1 MSGPLYWI
9 WGAGPKSR
17 PAKAEVERIAGAPA
31 GSLDNAWRQYR
42 AGTTTTPPVSDLAP
56 GAVER
61 LRNRLRSAPD
71 RSLFFGAPSLQQMSG
86 GLVTRTRRRGQRASK
101 VVFEDHGFVGGN
113 PAEVMLFFGR
123 DAVSLRTL
131 PMYRRWF
138 EQMRDAIAPDGGIY
152 LVHCDA
158 ASDNCRL
165 MQAISRIVGLPVYG
179 ADAIQDVG
187 NQAMEGQAY
196 RVTSNQVRPIRS
208 FPQAVLH
215 FD

>member
-17 PAKAEVERIAGAPA
+17 PAKAEAERVAGVPA
-31 GSLDNAWRQYR
+31 GSLDDMWRQYR
-42 AGTTTTPPVSDLAP
+42 AGTATSPPISDLAP
-56 GAVER
+56 GAVTR
-61 LRNRLRSAPD
+61 LRNRLRSAPR
-71 RSLFFGAPSLQQMSG
+71 RSLFFGAPTLQRMSG
-86 GLVTRTRRRGQRASK
+86 GLLTRTRERGQRASQ

-113 PAEVMLFFGR
+113 PAEVVLFFGG

-131 PMYRRWF
+131 PQYRRWF
-138 EQMRDAIAPDGGIY
+138 EQLRDAMTPDGAIY

-187 NQAMEGQAY
+187 NQAIEGQAY
-196 RVTSNQVRPIRS
+196 RVTGSQIQPVRS

>member
-9 WGAGPKSR
+9 WGAGPKTG
-17 PAKAEVERIAGAPA
+17 PAKAELERIAGAPR
-31 GSLDNAWRQYR
+31 GSLDDLWRGYR
-42 AGTTTTPPVSDLAP
+42 AGTESAPPISDLAP
-56 GAVER
+56 GAVDR
-61 LRNRLRSAPD
+61 LRNRLRSAPA
-71 RSLFFGAPSLQQMSG
+71 RSFFFGAPSLQQMSG
-86 GLVTRTRRRGQRASK
+86 GLAIRTQRAGQRASK
-101 VVFEDHGFVGGN
+101 VVFEDHGFVGGTP
-113 PAEVMLFFGR
+113 PAVGLFFGR
-123 DAVSLRTL
+123 DFVTLRNL
-131 PMYRRWF
+131 PRYRRWF
-138 EQMRDAIAPDGGIY
+138 EQLRDAIEPGGGIY

-165 MQAISRIVGLPVYG
+165 MQAISRIAQLPVYG

-196 RVTSNQVRPIRS
+196 KVTGNHVQRIRS

>member
-9 WGAGPKSR
+9 WGAGPKTR
-17 PAKAEVERIAGAPA
+17 PARTELERIAGAPA
-31 GSLDNAWRQYR
+31 GTLDDAWRKYR
-42 AGTTTTPPVSDLAP
+42 AGTTTSPPISDLAP
-56 GAVER
+56 GAVDR

-71 RSLFFGAPSLQQMSG
+71 HSLFFGAPSLREMSG
-86 GLVTRTRRRGQRASK
+86 GLLTRTRQRGQRAKK

-113 PAEVMLFFGR
+113 PAEVVLFFGG

-131 PMYRRWF
+131 PQHRRWL
-138 EQMRDAIAPDGGIY
+138 EQLREAITPDGGIY

-165 MQAISRIVGLPVYG
+165 MQAISRIVDRPVYG

-196 RVTSNQVRPIRS
+196 RVTSRQIRPIRS